1 MKKAGKLLLICLSVF
16 WAVEHS
22 SAQVADSVVVLQ
34 LESNLDGSLVFADS
48 TYLGRSTQYTF
59 SLPASTSQIKLVPPE
74 YNSWS
79 IEPVISP
86 VSLSGQD
93 TVRLSIDFPYY
104 YKIESIPFDASIY
117 IESPDERQLLG
128 VTPLLYTSEA
138 PLKGMLLLS
147 VEGYESFRMTPG
159 EDVWNQHLV
168 ELKEQAEEDL
178 ISKRYWTPERSRNRW
193 IDYTAAGVSLV
204 SGIMA
209 IRYKT
214 KANRRFDRYRI
225 SGDPALRD
233 GFERYDRYSAI
244 SLGAMQAGIGV
255 LAIRFV
261 IK

>member
-1 MKKAGKLLLICLSVF
+1 MKKVGKLLLICVSILLV
-16 WAVEHS
+16 VEQS
-22 SAQVADSVVVLQ
+22 SAQEADSLIVLQ
-34 LESNLDGSLVFADS
+34 LESNLEESLVFADS
-48 TYLGRSTQYTF
+48 TYIGRSSQFTF
-59 SLPASTSQIKLVPPE
+59 LVPADTRQIKLVPPE

-79 IEPVISP
+79 IEPVISS
-86 VSLSGQD
+86 VSFSGQD
-93 TVRLSIDFPYY
+93 TASLSINFPFY
-104 YKIESIPFDASIY
+104 YKIESIPFNASIY
-117 IESPDERQLLG
+117 LEKPEERQLLG
-128 VTPLLYTSEA
+128 STPLLYTSED

-147 VEGYESFRMTPG
+147 VDGYESFRLTPG
-159 EDVWNQHLV
+159 EDIWNQHLV

-204 SGIMA
+204 GGVLA

-214 KANRRFDRYRI
+214 KANRRFDSYRI
-225 SGDPALRD
+225 SGDPALRN
-233 GFERYDRYSAI
+233 GFERYDRYAAI